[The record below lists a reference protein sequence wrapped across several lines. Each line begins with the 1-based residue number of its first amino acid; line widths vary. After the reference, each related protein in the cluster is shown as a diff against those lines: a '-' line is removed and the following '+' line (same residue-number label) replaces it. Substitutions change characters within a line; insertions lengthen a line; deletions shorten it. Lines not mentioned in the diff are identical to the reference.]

1 MRNSLIAGTA
11 AALILSAGTAL
22 AQQQPQP
29 AGQQPELP
37 KFDQPEWTKICAKT
51 PDGKDTC
58 QTVRDLLAPTA
69 AWMMTAQVGQ
79 EKGGKPKLTVI
90 IPAGVVLP
98 LGARVL
104 VDDQTLDT
112 AKYRICTGP
121 SCIADMPLSDAN
133 VASLKK
139 GKKLKVQ
146 AITFQG
152 QPIGMD
158 IGLDGL
164 GKALDGQGIDQAGY
178 AAKQKDYGEKLQ
190 AIFQPLIDAQ
200 RKQQQQQGGGGA
212 PATPP
217 AQPAAP
223 AQ

>member
-1 MRNSLIAGTA
+1 MRNSLIAGAA
-11 AALILSAGTAL
+11 AALILSAGPAL

-29 AGQQPELP
+29 AAAQGQQPELP
-37 KFDQPEWTKICAKT
+37 SFEQPEWTKICAKT

-69 AWMMTAQVGQ
+69 QWMMTAQVGQ

-121 SCIADMPLSDAN
+121 SCIADMTLTDAN
-133 VASLKK
+133 LATLKK

-152 QPIGMD
+152 QPLGLE

-164 GKALDGQGIDQAGY
+164 GKAFDGMGIDQAGY
-178 AAKQKDYGEKLQ
+178 AAKQQAYGEKLKG
-190 AIFQPLIDAQ
+190 IFQPFIDAQ
-200 RKQQQQQGGGGA
+200 QKLQQQQQGG
-212 PATPP
+212 
-217 AQPAAP
+217 AAP
-223 AQ
+223 QQ

>member
-1 MRNSLIAGTA
+1 MRNFLIAGAA

-22 AQQQPQP
+22 AQQQPEAAQ
-29 AGQQPELP
+29 AAKQPELP
-37 KFDQPEWTKICAKT
+37 SFDQPEWTKICAQT

-58 QTVRDLLAPTA
+58 QTVRDKLAPTA

-79 EKGGKPKLTVI
+79 EKGNKPKLTLI
-90 IPAGVVLP
+90 IPAGVYLP

-104 VDDQTLDT
+104 VDGQTIDT

-121 SCIADMPLSDAN
+121 SCIADTTLSDAN
-133 VASLKK
+133 LATLKK
-139 GKKLKVQ
+139 GKKLEVQ
-146 AITFQG
+146 AVTFQG
-152 QPIGMD
+152 QPVALD

-164 GKALDGQGIDQAGY
+164 GKAYDGAGIDQAGY
-178 AAKQKDYGEKLQ
+178 KAKQEAYGEKLK

-200 RKQQQQQGGGGA
+200 QKQQQQQGSA
-212 PATPP
+212 AP

>member
-1 MRNSLIAGTA
+1 MRNFLIAGA
-11 AALILSAGTAL
+11 AATLILSAGTAL
-22 AQQQPQP
+22 AQQQPAAAP
-29 AGQQPELP
+29 AGKQPELP
-37 KFDQPEWTKICAKT
+37 SFDQPEWTKICAQT

-69 AWMMTAQVGQ
+69 SWMMTAQVGQ
-79 EKGGKPKLTVI
+79 EKGGKPKLTMI
-90 IPAGVVLP
+90 IPAGVYLP
-98 LGARVL
+98 LGARIK
-104 VDDQTLDT
+104 VDGQTIDT

-133 VASLKK
+133 VGTLKK
-139 GKKLKVQ
+139 GKKLQVE
-146 AITFQG
+146 AVTFQG
-152 QPIGMD
+152 QPVALE

-164 GKALDGQGIDQAGY
+164 GKALDGAGIDQAGY
-178 AAKQKDYGEKLQ
+178 AAKQKAYGEKLR

-200 RKQQQQQGGGGA
+200 QKQQGGA
-212 PATPP
+212 EPTTPP